1 MIKTRICSVISP
13 KKILA
18 VFLCTLFYSPAFAD
32 EARLLRHVSAK
43 ECGECHEQIYS
54 QWKESMHAKS
64 TALKDPIHGAFYTEL
79 VGDPRSEGLKKKGKY
94 PVCLQCHAPGAAKD
108 GKTKLDAMTVYSEG
122 INCVACHSITGF
134 KGSKKPGGGLRLGM
148 LAYEYSDS
156 SLQGPNNRDIHHTD
170 ESEEI
175 VGNPAIFKTNA
186 ICMGC
191 HDQRRNFNNVPLCRT
206 GGEIADA
213 CGSTDCQLCHMPVV
227 NGKADHSLM
236 GGHSSKMVSKGL
248 LMTMKVDKKEN
259 TLAAVVTLR
268 NKLPHNFPTGAPFR
282 NVYIKLT
289 AYDKTGTEVWKS
301 SQTHPLKDDKKA
313 MLMYALGDAK
323 GKPAAPP
330 KATQVLYDSRLK
342 PHETR
347 TLTYNVP
354 AKDVAQIKAVAYYDL
369 LLPPMKKKFAKQ
381 IPENLRKPGII
392 ASVVTSVN

>member
-1 MIKTRICSVISP
+1 
-13 KKILA
+13 
-18 VFLCTLFYSPAFAD
+18 
-32 EARLLRHVSAK
+32 
-43 ECGECHEQIYS
+43 
-54 QWKESMHAKS
+54 
-64 TALKDPIHGAFYTEL
+64 
-79 VGDPRSEGLKKKGKY
+79 
-94 PVCLQCHAPGAAKD
+94 
-108 GKTKLDAMTVYSEG
+108 
-122 INCVACHSITGF
+122 
-134 KGSKKPGGGLRLGM
+134 
-148 LAYEYSDS
+148 
-156 SLQGPNNRDIHHTD
+156 
-170 ESEEI
+170 

>member
-1 MIKTRICSVISP
+1 MKKTRPYNIVRQIG
-13 KKILA
+13 ILA
-18 VFLCTLFYSPAFAD
+18 IFLCALLSSPVFAA
-32 EARLLRHVSAK
+32 EAQLLRHVSAK
-43 ECGECHEQIYS
+43 ECGKCHKQIYS
-54 QWKESMHAKS
+54 QWKKSMHAKS
-64 TALKDPIHGAFYTEL
+64 TALKDPIHGALYKEL
-79 VGDPRSEGLKKKGKY
+79 VGDPKAEGLKKKGKY
-94 PVCLQCHAPGAAKD
+94 PICLQCHAPVAAKD

-122 INCVACHSITGF
+122 INCVACHSITAF
-134 KGSKKPGGGLRLGM
+134 KGTKKPGGGLRLGM
-148 LAYEYSDS
+148 LAYEYSDTE
-156 SLQGPNNRDIHHTD
+156 LQGPNSMDVHPTG
-170 ESEEI
+170 ESKEI
-175 VGNPAIFKTNA
+175 VGNSAIFKTNA
-186 ICMGC
+186 ICLGC
-191 HDQRRNFNNVPLCRT
+191 HDQRRNFNNVTLCRT
-206 GGEIADA
+206 GGEISEAS
-213 CGSTDCQLCHMPVV
+213 GSTDCQLCHMPVV

-248 LMTMKVDKKEN
+248 LMTMEVNKKES
-259 TLAAVVTLR
+259 TLDAVVTLK

-289 AYDKTGTEVWKS
+289 AYDKTGAEVWKS
-301 SQTHPLKDDKKA
+301 SQTHPVKDDKKA

-381 IPENLRKPGII
+381 IPENLRKSSII
-392 ASVVTSVN
+392 AATEVEL